1 MSLNTAIIEN
11 KNIYIAFFLFLQTD
25 HIYIIMNKAWEGD
38 KHNLK
43 PLVQLLHFG
52 YHQAMS
58 CIFPVA
64 IFGTLALSS
73 VIQIP
78 FLYRYDAILL
88 ILLAVQYL
96 MYRSGLETRDE
107 IKVICIFHVIGLV
120 LEMYKV
126 WMGSW
131 SYPEPG
137 YTKLFGVPL
146 YSGFMYASVA
156 SFMCQIWRRL
166 RMDMTGWPGFASSVL
181 LGGAIYINFFTHHFI
196 LDFRWWLTALV
207 FIVFR
212 KTWILY
218 RVRLTTYR
226 MPLTLAFI
234 IVGFFI
240 WTAENIA
247 TFFNGWKYPDQHDSW
262 QLVSFSK
269 ISSWFLLV
277 IISVIIVAQL
287 KYVKANRK

>member
-1 MSLNTAIIEN
+1 MRKAI
-11 KNIYIAFFLFLQTD
+11 
-25 HIYIIMNKAWEGD
+25 
-38 KHNLK
+38 
-43 PLVQLLHFG
+43 VQLLHFG

-58 CIFPVA
+58 CLFPVA
-64 IFGTLALSS
+64 IFGTLAVSKYIEL
-73 VIQIP
+73 P
-78 FLYRYDAILL
+78 FIYRYDAILL
-88 ILLAVQYL
+88 ILLAVQYA

-107 IKVICIFHVIGLV
+107 IKVICVFHLIGLL
-120 LEMYKV
+120 LEIYKV
-126 WMGSW
+126 RMGSW

-137 YTKLFGVPL
+137 VTRVFDVPL

-166 RMDMTGWPGFASSVL
+166 RMDMTGWPPLASAGI
-181 LGGAIYINFFTHHFI
+181 LGGAIYLNFFTHHFI
-196 LDFRWWLTALV
+196 PDFRWWLTALV

-212 KTWILY
+212 KTWIIY
-218 RVRLTTYR
+218 RVRADTYR
-226 MPLTLAFI
+226 MPMPLVFV

-240 WTAENIA
+240 WLAENIA
-247 TFFNGWKYPDQHDSW
+247 TFLGAWTYPDQHHTW

-287 KYVKANRK
+287 KHVKAGRRRQ

>member
-1 MSLNTAIIEN
+1 MSNELRSII
-11 KNIYIAFFLFLQTD
+11 
-25 HIYIIMNKAWEGD
+25 
-38 KHNLK
+38 
-43 PLVQLLHFG
+43 QLLHFG

-78 FLYRYDAILL
+78 ILHRYDAILVV
-88 ILLAVQYL
+88 LLLVQYL
-96 MYRSGLETRDE
+96 MYRSGLETLDE
-107 IKVICIFHVIGLV
+107 IKVICVFHIIGLA
-120 LEMYKV
+120 LELYKV

-137 YTKLFGVPL
+137 FSKIFGVPL

-166 RMDMTGWPGFASSVL
+166 RMDMTGWPGLTPAAL
-181 LGGAIYINFFTHHFI
+181 LGGAIYLNFFTHHFI
-196 LDFRWWLTALV
+196 PDFRWWLTALV
-207 FIVFR
+207 FIVFW
-212 KTWILY
+212 KTWIIY
-218 RVRLTTYR
+218 RVRETTYR
-226 MPLTLAFI
+226 MPLTVAFI

-240 WTAENIA
+240 WLAENIA
-247 TFFNGWKYPDQHDSW
+247 TFLGAWKYPDQHQTW
-262 QLVSFSK
+262 QIVSFSK

-287 KYVKANRK
+287 KHVKASLTV

>member
-1 MSLNTAIIEN
+1 MKSI
-11 KNIYIAFFLFLQTD
+11 
-25 HIYIIMNKAWEGD
+25 
-38 KHNLK
+38 
-43 PLVQLLHFG
+43 VQLLHFG

-64 IFGTLALSS
+64 IFATLAITS
-73 VIQIP
+73 VIEIP

-88 ILLAVQYL
+88 ILLAVQYF
-96 MYRSGLETRDE
+96 MYRSGLETMDE
-107 IKVICIFHVIGLV
+107 IKVICVFHVIGLV
-120 LEMYKV
+120 LELYKV

-166 RMDMTGWPGFASSVL
+166 RMDITGWPGTLSSML
-181 LGGAIYINFFTHHFI
+181 LGGAIYLNFFTHHFI
-196 LDFRWWLTALV
+196 PDYLWWLTLLV
-207 FIVFR
+207 FIVFW
-212 KTWILY
+212 KTWIIY
-218 RVRLTTYR
+218 RVRSKTYR
-226 MPLTLAFI
+226 MPLTLAFL

-247 TFFNGWKYPDQHDSW
+247 TFFNGWKYPDQHDTW

-287 KYVKANRK
+287 KYVKANRNIKKS

>member
-1 MSLNTAIIEN
+1 M
-11 KNIYIAFFLFLQTD
+11 
-25 HIYIIMNKAWEGD
+25 
-38 KHNLK
+38 K
-43 PLVQLLHFG
+43 PFVQLLHFG

-64 IFGTLALSS
+64 VFGTLALTS
-73 VIQIP
+73 VIEIP

-88 ILLAVQYL
+88 ILLGMQYL

-107 IKVICIFHVIGLV
+107 IKVIGVFHIIGLV
-120 LEMYKV
+120 LELYKV

-131 SYPEPG
+131 SYPEAG
-137 YTKLFGVPL
+137 YTKLLGVPL

-156 SFMCQIWRRL
+156 SFMCQVWRRL
-166 RMDMTGWPGFASSVL
+166 RMDMTGWPGLTSSVL

-196 LDFRWWLTALV
+196 PDFRWWLTLLV
-207 FIVFR
+207 FIVFG
-212 KTWILY
+212 KTWIIY
-218 RVRLTTYR
+218 RVRTITYR
-226 MPLTLAFI
+226 MHLTLAFI

-240 WTAENIA
+240 WSAENIA
-247 TFFNGWKYPDQHDSW
+247 TFFDGWKYPDQHESW

-287 KYVKANRK
+287 KHVKAGRTTKDS